1 MPSHLLF
8 TLAAPIAAFGDL
20 TVGEIRSGGSRPA
33 RSAVEGLVA
42 AALGIDRADED
53 GHAAIREGYALAM
66 RMDDPGRPFVD
77 YHTIQAPPETGR
89 KRAGGYAT
97 RRDELADPEVLG
109 TMISRRT
116 YRTDVRVTV
125 ALRPRESIAAPG
137 PETIAAAL
145 KKPAFVLFF
154 GRKSCPLS
162 EPLDPRVIDAPD
174 IMSAYRGYDLGTG
187 DDAAAAFRSLRPKR
201 PHAREDHRVFAL
213 DRDFGIELPSN
224 RASVETRR
232 DRVVARKRR
241 QFGLREE
248 IVTSF
253 PGESA

>member
-1 MPSHLLF
+1 MPRHLLF

-20 TVGEIRSGGSRPA
+20 AVGEIRSGASRPA
-33 RSAVEGLVA
+33 RSAIEGLVA

-53 GHAAIREGYALAM
+53 GHAALRDGYALAM

-77 YHTIQAPPETGR
+77 FHTVQAPPEVAR
-89 KRAGGYAT
+89 KRAGGFAT
-97 RRDELADPEVLG
+97 RTDELADPSVLG

-116 YRTDVRVTV
+116 YRTDVRITV
-125 ALRPRESIAAPG
+125 ALRPREGVKAPA
-137 PETIAAAL
+137 PETIAEAL
-145 KKPAFVLFF
+145 KRPAFVLFL

-174 IMSAYRGYDLGTG
+174 VVSAFRSYDAGTG
-187 DDAAAAFRSLRPKR
+187 DDAAADFRASRRKR
-201 PHAREDHRVFAL
+201 PLEGRVDRVFSL
-213 DRDFGIELPSN
+213 DRDFGSELPGDRS
-224 RASVETRR
+224 AIETRR

-253 PGESA
+253 PGGPA